1 MTNIDAL
8 NEMLRDLVDVEF
20 VFDVAKEN
28 KIAEFLNTDISVE
41 FNRYIKDFANSG
53 LIKVKVNK
61 GRKWKGEGYIIG
73 SFESAF
79 NTGYRNIYTTYVKIY
94 DPSTN
99 KIETI
104 AFKNVTDIDYSALI
118 KIYKD
123 NIVDIL
129 NKFNVN
135 ETNRLHII
143 NPLTVHLLNILNF
156 DVLKEIE
163 IELNNKIGNILNWIY
178 NNTGLLN
185 KDINLENAIDEL
197 ENAKKAKNEAF
208 KAKKMPELIEWVK
221 NNTDKK
227 GEEIN
232 ELAERIFNKKYGKY

>member
-1 MTNIDAL
+1 MTNVDAL
-8 NEMLRDLVDVEF
+8 NEMMNDLVDVEF

-99 KIETI
+99 KIESI
-104 AFKNVTDIDYSALI
+104 AFKNVTDIDYSVLI

-123 NIVDIL
+123 NIVNIL
-129 NKFNVN
+129 NNFNFD
-135 ETNRLHII
+135 EIQKLQII
-143 NPLTVHLLNILNF
+143 NPIT
-156 DVLKEIE
+156 
-163 IELNNKIGNILNWIY
+163 
-178 NNTGLLN
+178 
-185 KDINLENAIDEL
+185 
-197 ENAKKAKNEAF
+197 
-208 KAKKMPELIEWVK
+208 M
-221 NNTDKK
+221 
-227 GEEIN
+227 
-232 ELAERIFNKKYGKY
+232 